1 MNPEKENISLQI
13 KKVFEE
19 NVLSD
24 LKRFIEK
31 RQCLNQTNMILIYL
45 FHIVQSAG
53 ILTTTIATGY
63 NVREYIWIGV
73 GLNVLASLINAFEQT
88 NNNISKKLLQDIQ
101 SIKDGKYVDE
111 GIVVESKKSSKKTS
125 NTNVTNVTRE
135 TNNHYNEP
143 LLDDDS
149 EGSTNT
155 I

>member
-1 MNPEKENISLQI
+1 MSPEKESISLQI

-24 LKRFIEK
+24 LKRFMEK

-63 NVREYIWIGV
+63 NAREYIWIGV

-125 NTNVTNVTRE
+125 NTNVTRE
-135 TNNHYNEP
+135 TNNHLNEP

-149 EGSTNT
+149 EGTTNT

>member
-1 MNPEKENISLQI
+1 MTPEKESISLQI

-24 LKRFIEK
+24 LKRFMEK
-31 RQCLNQTNMILIYL
+31 RQCLNKTNMILIYL

-63 NVREYIWIGV
+63 NAREYIWIGV

-125 NTNVTNVTRE
+125 NTNVTN
-135 TNNHYNEP
+135 NHYNEP

>member
-1 MNPEKENISLQI
+1 MDSDKESISIQI

-24 LKRFIEK
+24 LKRFMEK
-31 RQCLNQTNMILIYL
+31 RQCLNQTNMVLIYL

-111 GIVVESKKSSKKTS
+111 GIAVESKKSSKKTS
-125 NTNVTNVTRE
+125 NTNVNTTNT
-135 TNNHYNEP
+135 TSHHYNEP
-143 LLDDDS
+143 LLDDNS
-149 EGSTNT
+149 EDSTNT

>member
-1 MNPEKENISLQI
+1 MSSDKEGVSIQI

-19 NVLSD
+19 NMLGD

-31 RQCLNQTNMILIYL
+31 RQCLNQTNMVLVYL

-63 NVREYIWIGV
+63 NAREFIWIGV

-101 SIKDGKYVDE
+101 SIKDGNYVDE
-111 GIVVESKKSSKKTS
+111 GLAVESKKYSKKNST
-125 NTNVTNVTRE
+125 TNVTRE
-135 TNNHYNEP
+135 TSATSNPYNEP
-143 LLDDDS
+143 LLDDNSEDS
-149 EGSTNT
+149 ANS

>member
-63 NVREYIWIGV
+63 NAREYIWIGV

-125 NTNVTNVTRE
+125 NTNVTRE
-135 TNNHYNEP
+135 ASNHYNEP

>member
-1 MNPEKENISLQI
+1 MSSNKESVSIQI
-13 KKVFEE
+13 KKIFEE
-19 NVLSD
+19 NVVDD

-31 RQCLNQTNMILIYL
+31 RQCLNNMNMVLIYL

-63 NVREYIWIGV
+63 NIREYIWIGV

-111 GIVVESKKSSKKTS
+111 GIVIESKKSSQKNL
-125 NTNVTNVTRE
+125 NTNVE
-135 TNNHYNEP
+135 TNTTSNHLNEA
-143 LLDDDS
+143 LLDDNS
-149 EGSTNT
+149 EELSNSV
-155 I
+155 

>member
-1 MNPEKENISLQI
+1 MDSDKESISIQI

-24 LKRFIEK
+24 LKRFMEK
-31 RQCLNQTNMILIYL
+31 RQCLNQTNMVLIYL

-111 GIVVESKKSSKKTS
+111 GIIVETKKSSKKTS
-125 NTNVTNVTRE
+125 TTNAE
-135 TNNHYNEP
+135 TNTTSHHYNEP
-143 LLDDDS
+143 LLDDDTD
-149 EGSTNT
+149 GSTNT

>member
-1 MNPEKENISLQI
+1 MTTEKQSISIQI

-19 NVLSD
+19 NVLDD

-31 RQCLNQTNMILIYL
+31 RQCLNETNMILIYL

-73 GLNVLASLINAFEQT
+73 GLNVLASLINAIERT
-88 NNNISKKLLQDIQ
+88 NNNISKKILADIR

-111 GIVVESKKSSKKTS
+111 GIMVESKKYSQK
-125 NTNVTNVTRE
+125 NTNVSRE
-135 TNNHYNEP
+135 MSATSNRFNEP
-143 LLDDDS
+143 LIDDDT

-155 I
+155 L

>member
-1 MNPEKENISLQI
+1 MSSDKEGISIQI

-19 NVLSD
+19 NMIGD

-31 RQCLNQTNMILIYL
+31 RQCLNQTNMVLIYL

-63 NVREYIWIGV
+63 NAREYIWIGV

-101 SIKDGKYVDE
+101 SIKDGNYVDE
-111 GIVVESKKSSKKTS
+111 GLAVESKKYSKKTS
-125 NTNVTNVTRE
+125 TTNVNTT
-135 TNNHYNEP
+135 TTTSNHYNEP
-143 LLDDDS
+143 LLDDDT

-155 I
+155 V

>member
-1 MNPEKENISLQI
+1 MNPENQSVSIQI
-13 KKVFEE
+13 KKVFQE

-24 LKRFIEK
+24 LKRFMEK
-31 RQCLNQTNMILIYL
+31 RQCLNQTNMVLIYL

-63 NVREYIWIGV
+63 NIREYIWIGV

-111 GIVVESKKSSKKTS
+111 GIIVETKKSSKKTS
-125 NTNVTNVTRE
+125 TTNAE
-135 TNNHYNEP
+135 TNTTSHHYNEP
-143 LLDDDS
+143 LLDDDTD
-149 EGSTNT
+149 GSTNT

>member
-1 MNPEKENISLQI
+1 MTTEKESISLQI

-63 NVREYIWIGV
+63 NAREYIWIGV

-125 NTNVTNVTRE
+125 NTNVTRE
-135 TNNHYNEP
+135 ASNHLNEP

>member
-1 MNPEKENISLQI
+1 MDSEKLSVSIQI

-19 NVLSD
+19 NVLDD

-31 RQCLNQTNMILIYL
+31 RQCLNNMNMVLIYL

-111 GIVVESKKSSKKTS
+111 GIVIESKKSSQKNSNINVDTNTTS
-125 NTNVTNVTRE
+125 
-135 TNNHYNEP
+135 NHYNEP
-143 LLDDDS
+143 LVDDNS
-149 EGSTNT
+149 EDSTNT

>member
-1 MNPEKENISLQI
+1 MDSDKESISIQI
-13 KKVFEE
+13 KKVFQE

-24 LKRFIEK
+24 LKRFMEK
-31 RQCLNQTNMILIYL
+31 RQCLNQTNMVLIYL

-111 GIVVESKKSSKKTS
+111 GIAVESKKSSKKTS
-125 NTNVTNVTRE
+125 TTSTNTTSNP
-135 TNNHYNEP
+135 YNEP
-143 LLDDDS
+143 LLDDNS
-149 EGSTNT
+149 EDSTNT

>member
-1 MNPEKENISLQI
+1 MNPENQSVSVKI
-13 KKVFEE
+13 KKIFEE

-24 LKRFIEK
+24 LKRFMEK
-31 RQCLNQTNMILIYL
+31 RQCLNETNMVLIYL

-73 GLNVLASLINAFEQT
+73 GLNVLASLINAFERT

-111 GIVVESKKSSKKTS
+111 GIMVESKKSSKKTS
-125 NTNVTNVTRE
+125 TTNVTTNVT
-135 TNNHYNEP
+135 TSNHLNEP
-143 LLDDDS
+143 LLDDDT

>member
-1 MNPEKENISLQI
+1 MTSDKESVSIQI

-19 NVLSD
+19 NVLAD

-31 RQCLNQTNMILIYL
+31 RQCLNETNMILIYL

-73 GLNVLASLINAFEQT
+73 GLNVLASLINAIERT
-88 NNNISKKLLQDIQ
+88 NNNISKKILADIR

-111 GIVVESKKSSKKTS
+111 GIMVESKKYSQK
-125 NTNVTNVTRE
+125 NTNVTRE
-135 TNNHYNEP
+135 MTATSNHFNEP
-143 LLDDDS
+143 LLDDDT

-155 I
+155 L

>member
-1 MNPEKENISLQI
+1 MTPEKESISLQI

-24 LKRFIEK
+24 LKRFMEK

-63 NVREYIWIGV
+63 NAREYIWIGV

-125 NTNVTNVTRE
+125 NTNVTN
-135 TNNHYNEP
+135 NHYNEP

>member
-1 MNPEKENISLQI
+1 MSSDKESVSLQI

-19 NVLSD
+19 NMLDD

-31 RQCLNQTNMILIYL
+31 RQCLNQTNMVLIYL

-101 SIKDGKYVDE
+101 SIKDGNYVDE
-111 GIVVESKKSSKKTS
+111 GLAVESKKSSKKPSTTS
-125 NTNVTNVTRE
+125 TNTTS
-135 TNNHYNEP
+135 NHYNEP
-143 LLDDDS
+143 LLDDDT
-149 EGSTNT
+149 EGSMNS

>member
-1 MNPEKENISLQI
+1 MDSDKESISIQI

-24 LKRFIEK
+24 LKRFMEK
-31 RQCLNQTNMILIYL
+31 RQCLNQTNMVLIYL

-111 GIVVESKKSSKKTS
+111 GIAVESKKSSKKNST
-125 NTNVTNVTRE
+125 TNVDTNT
-135 TNNHYNEP
+135 TSHPYNEP
-143 LLDDDS
+143 LLDDDT
-149 EGSTNT
+149 EGSTNS

>member
-101 SIKDGKYVDE
+101 SIKDGNYVDE

-135 TNNHYNEP
+135 ASNHYNEP

>member
-1 MNPEKENISLQI
+1 MSSNKESVSIQI
-13 KKVFEE
+13 KKIFEE
-19 NVLSD
+19 NVVDD

-31 RQCLNQTNMILIYL
+31 RQCLNNMNTVLIYL

-63 NVREYIWIGV
+63 NIREYIWIGV

-111 GIVVESKKSSKKTS
+111 GIVIESKKSSQKNL
-125 NTNVTNVTRE
+125 NTNVE
-135 TNNHYNEP
+135 TNTTSNHLNEA
-143 LLDDDS
+143 LVDDNS
-149 EGSTNT
+149 EELSNSV
-155 I
+155 

>member
-1 MNPEKENISLQI
+1 MNPENQSVSIQI
-13 KKVFEE
+13 KKVFQE

-24 LKRFIEK
+24 LKRFMEK
-31 RQCLNQTNMILIYL
+31 RQCLNQTNMVLIYL

-63 NVREYIWIGV
+63 NIREYIWIGV

-111 GIVVESKKSSKKTS
+111 GIAVESKKSSKKTS
-125 NTNVTNVTRE
+125 NTNVNTTNT
-135 TNNHYNEP
+135 TSHHYNEP
-143 LLDDDS
+143 LLDDNS
-149 EGSTNT
+149 EDSTNT

>member
-1 MNPEKENISLQI
+1 MSSDKESVSLQI

-19 NVLSD
+19 NMLDD

-31 RQCLNQTNMILIYL
+31 RQCLNQTNMVLIYL

-101 SIKDGKYVDE
+101 SIKDGNYVDE
-111 GIVVESKKSSKKTS
+111 GLVVESKKSSKKNSTTS
-125 NTNVTNVTRE
+125 TNTTS
-135 TNNHYNEP
+135 NHYNEP
-143 LLDDDS
+143 LLDDNSEDS
-149 EGSTNT
+149 VNS